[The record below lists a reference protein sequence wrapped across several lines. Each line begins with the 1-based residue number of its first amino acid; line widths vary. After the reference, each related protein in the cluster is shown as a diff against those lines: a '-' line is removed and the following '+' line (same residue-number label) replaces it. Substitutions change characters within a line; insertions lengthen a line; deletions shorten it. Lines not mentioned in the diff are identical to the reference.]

1 MTAIEIPALNF
12 AALLPLFIVVGT
24 GLLVVVL
31 DLFIADKKSL
41 GWLSLIG
48 VILAAIIGNMQ
59 QGITGF
65 DPAFQNVSLLDG
77 YANFFN
83 IIFLSTAALSI
94 LVAMGY
100 LGRVGLHRGE
110 YYALLLFATAGMMA
124 MGIATDLM
132 VVFIGLETMS
142 IALYVMSALNR
153 HSRPSGEAG
162 IKYFL
167 MGSFASAFLLYGMA
181 LTYGATGSTNFSDI
195 GSVLT
200 AGSVAPMAMLGLG
213 LLLVGFAFK
222 VAAVPFQWWTPDV
235 YHGAPTAVTA
245 FMSVGAK
252 AAGFATLMR
261 LLMVSFPAFA
271 VDWQLAIAVLAVLT
285 MTLGNVA
292 ALAQKDVKR
301 MLAYS
306 SIAHAG
312 YILVGVAAATT
323 EGVKSVLFY
332 LLIYAFMNIGA
343 FAVVGVLEQKEAIG
357 TKLTEYAGLARKNS
371 WLAAVMALFLFSLTG
386 FPPLA
391 GFWGKLYI
399 FRAAVNADLTWLA
412 VVAVINSG
420 IAAFYYLS
428 VIVQMYMKPAVDD
441 APEIASSTLATRIA
455 LAIAGL
461 AVVFIGILP
470 ASLVDMVAKGIFG

>member
-1 MTAIEIPALNF
+1 MTAIEIPLLNF
-12 AALLPLFIVVGT
+12 AALLPLFIVIGT
-24 GLLVVVL
+24 GLLVVIL
-31 DLFIADKKSL
+31 DLFVADKKSL

-48 VILAAIIGNMQ
+48 VILAAVVSSMQ
-59 QGITGF
+59 QGIAGF
-65 DPAFQNVSLLDG
+65 DPTFQNVAISDG
-77 YANFFN
+77 YANFYN
-83 IIFLSTAALSI
+83 LIFMSTAALSI

-100 LGRVGLHRGE
+100 LGRVGLQKGE
-110 YYALLLFATAGMMA
+110 YYALLLFATSGMMA
-124 MGIATDLM
+124 MAMATDLM

-142 IALYVMSALNR
+142 IALYIMSALNR

-167 MGSFASAFLLYGMA
+167 MGAFASSFLLYGMA
-181 LTYGATGSTNFSDI
+181 LTYGATGSTNFNEI
-195 GSVLT
+195 AGVLS
-200 AGSVAPMAMLGLG
+200 AGTVAPMAMLGLG
-213 LLLVGFAFK
+213 LMLVGFAFK

-235 YHGAPTAVTA
+235 YHGAPTAVTT

-261 LLMVSFPAFA
+261 LLMVSFPASTA
-271 VDWQLAIAVLAVLT
+271 DWQLIIAILAVLT

-312 YILVGVAAATT
+312 YLLVGVAAGTT
-323 EGVKSVLFY
+323 EGVSSVLFY
-332 LLIYAFMNIGA
+332 LLVYAFMNIGA
-343 FAVVGVLEQKEAIG
+343 FAVVGVLEQKNAVG
-357 TKLTEYAGLARKNS
+357 TKLAEYAGLATRNP
-371 WLAAVMALFLFSLTG
+371 WLAAVMAVFLFSLTG

-391 GFWGKLYI
+391 GFWGKFYL

-420 IAAFYYLS
+420 IAAFYYLG
-428 VIVQMYMKPAVDD
+428 VVVQMYMKPAEDG
-441 APEIASSTLATRIA
+441 APESSVQPATQIA
-455 LAIAGL
+455 LAVAGI
-461 AVVFIGILP
+461 AVVLIGLIP
-470 ASLVDMVAKGIFG
+470 APVVDMVTKSLFG

>member
-1 MTAIEIPALNF
+1 MTAIEIPPLNF
-12 AALLPLFIVVGT
+12 AALLPLFIVLGT
-24 GLLVVVL
+24 GLLVVIL

-48 VILAAIIGNMQ
+48 VILAAVVSSMQ
-59 QGITGF
+59 QGIAGF
-65 DPAFQNVSLLDG
+65 DPAFQNVAISDG
-77 YANFFN
+77 YANFYN
-83 IIFLSTAALSI
+83 LIFLSTAALSI

-100 LGRVGLHRGE
+100 LGRVGLQKGE
-110 YYALLLFATAGMMA
+110 YYALLLFATGGMMV
-124 MGIATDLM
+124 MGMATDLM

-162 IKYFL
+162 MKYFL
-167 MGSFASAFLLYGMA
+167 MGAFASAFLLYGMA
-181 LTYGATGSTNFSDI
+181 LTYGATGSTNFAEI
-195 GSVLT
+195 ASVLS
-200 AGSVAPMAMLGLG
+200 AGTVAPMAMLGLG
-213 LLLVGFAFK
+213 LMLVGFAFK

-235 YHGAPTAVTA
+235 YHGAPTAVTT

-261 LLMVSFPAFA
+261 LLMVSFPASTA
-271 VDWQLAIAVLAVLT
+271 DWQLAIAVLAVLT

-312 YILVGVAAATT
+312 YLLVGVAAGTQ
-323 EGVKSVLFY
+323 EGVSSVLFY
-332 LLIYAFMNIGA
+332 LLVYAFMNIGA
-343 FAVVGVLEQKEAIG
+343 FAVVGVLEQKNAVG
-357 TKLTEYAGLARKNS
+357 TKLSEYAGLATRNP
-371 WLAAVMALFLFSLTG
+371 WLAAVMAVFLFSLTG

-391 GFWGKLYI
+391 GFWGKFYL

-420 IAAFYYLS
+420 IAAFYYLG
-428 VIVQMYMKPAVDD
+428 VVVQMYMKPAEDG
-441 APEIASSTLATRIA
+441 APESSVQLATQIA
-455 LAIAGL
+455 LVVAGIT
-461 AVVFIGILP
+461 VVLIGLIP
-470 ASLVDMVAKGIFG
+470 APVVEMVSKSLFG

>member
-1 MTAIEIPALNF
+1 MTAIEIPPLNF
-12 AALLPLFIVVGT
+12 AALLPLFIVLGT
-24 GLLVVVL
+24 GLLVVIL

-48 VILAAIIGNMQ
+48 VILAAVVGSMQ
-59 QGITGF
+59 QGIAGF
-65 DPAFQNVSLLDG
+65 DPAFQNVAISDG
-77 YANFFN
+77 YANFYN
-83 IIFLSTAALSI
+83 LIFLSTAALSI

-100 LGRVGLHRGE
+100 LGRVGLQKGE
-110 YYALLLFATAGMMA
+110 YYALLLFATGGMMV
-124 MGIATDLM
+124 MGMATDLM

-162 IKYFL
+162 MKYFL
-167 MGSFASAFLLYGMA
+167 MGAFASAFLLYGMA
-181 LTYGATGSTNFSDI
+181 LTYGATGSTNFAEI
-195 GSVLT
+195 ASVLS
-200 AGSVAPMAMLGLG
+200 AGTVAPMAMLGLG
-213 LLLVGFAFK
+213 LMLVGFAFK

-235 YHGAPTAVTA
+235 YHGAPTAVTT

-261 LLMVSFPAFA
+261 LLMVSFPASTA
-271 VDWQLAIAVLAVLT
+271 DWQLAIAVLAVLT

-312 YILVGVAAATT
+312 YLLVGVAAGTQ
-323 EGVKSVLFY
+323 EGVSSVLFY
-332 LLIYAFMNIGA
+332 LLVYAFMNIGA
-343 FAVVGVLEQKEAIG
+343 FAVVGVLEQKNAVG
-357 TKLTEYAGLARKNS
+357 TKLSEYAGLATRNP
-371 WLAAVMALFLFSLTG
+371 WLAAVMAVFLFSLTG

-391 GFWGKLYI
+391 GFWGKFYL

-420 IAAFYYLS
+420 IAAFYYLG
-428 VIVQMYMKPAVDD
+428 VVVQMYMKPAEDGV
-441 APEIASSTLATRIA
+441 PESSVQLATQIA
-455 LAIAGL
+455 LAVAGI
-461 AVVFIGILP
+461 AVVLIGLIP
-470 ASLVDMVAKGIFG
+470 APVVEMVSKSLFG

>member
-1 MTAIEIPALNF
+1 MTAIEIPPLNF
-12 AALLPLFIVVGT
+12 AALLPLFIVLGT
-24 GLLVVVL
+24 GLLVVIL

-48 VILAAIIGNMQ
+48 VILAAVVSSMQ
-59 QGITGF
+59 QGIAGF
-65 DPAFQNVSLLDG
+65 DPAFQNVAISDG
-77 YANFFN
+77 YANFYN
-83 IIFLSTAALSI
+83 LIFLSTAALSI

-100 LGRVGLHRGE
+100 LGRVGLQKGE
-110 YYALLLFATAGMMA
+110 YYALLLFATGGMMV
-124 MGIATDLM
+124 MGMATDLM

-162 IKYFL
+162 MKYFL
-167 MGSFASAFLLYGMA
+167 MGAFASAFLLYGMA
-181 LTYGATGSTNFSDI
+181 LTYGATGSTNFDEI
-195 GSVLT
+195 ASVLSVGT
-200 AGSVAPMAMLGLG
+200 VAPMAMLGLG
-213 LLLVGFAFK
+213 LMLVGFAFK

-235 YHGAPTAVTA
+235 YHGAPTAVTT

-261 LLMVSFPAFA
+261 LLMVSFPASTA
-271 VDWQLAIAVLAVLT
+271 DWQLAIAVLAVLT

-312 YILVGVAAATT
+312 YLLVGVAAGTQ
-323 EGVKSVLFY
+323 EGVSSVLFY
-332 LLIYAFMNIGA
+332 LLVYAFMNIGA
-343 FAVVGVLEQKEAIG
+343 FAVVGVLEQKNAVG
-357 TKLTEYAGLARKNS
+357 TKLSEYAGLATRNP
-371 WLAAVMALFLFSLTG
+371 WLAAVMAVFLFSLTG

-391 GFWGKLYI
+391 GFWGKFYL

-420 IAAFYYLS
+420 IAAFYYLG
-428 VIVQMYMKPAVDD
+428 VVVQMYMKPAEDG
-441 APEIASSTLATRIA
+441 APESSVQLATQIA
-455 LAIAGL
+455 LVVAGIT
-461 AVVFIGILP
+461 VVLIGLIP
-470 ASLVDMVAKGIFG
+470 APVVEMVSKSLFG

>member
-48 VILAAIIGNMQ
+48 VILAAIVGNIQ
-59 QGITGF
+59 QGIATF

-124 MGIATDLM
+124 MGMATDLM
-132 VVFIGLETMS
+132 VVFIGLVTMS

-153 HSRPSGEAG
+153 HSRSSGEAG

-200 AGSVAPMAMLGLG
+200 AGIVAPMAMLGLG

-235 YHGAPTAVTA
+235 YHGAPTAVTT

-343 FAVVGVLEQKEAIG
+343 FAVVGVLEQKEAVG

-412 VVAVINSG
+412 VVAVVNSG

-441 APEIASSTLATRIA
+441 APEIVPSTPATRIA

-470 ASLVDMVAKGIFG
+470 ASLVNMVAKGIFG

>member
-1 MTAIEIPALNF
+1 MTAIEIPPLNF
-12 AALLPLFIVVGT
+12 AALLPLFIVLGT
-24 GLLVVVL
+24 GLLVVIL

-48 VILAAIIGNMQ
+48 VILAAVVGSMQ
-59 QGITGF
+59 QGIAGF
-65 DPAFQNVSLLDG
+65 DPAFQNVAISDG
-77 YANFFN
+77 YANFYN
-83 IIFLSTAALSI
+83 LIFLSTAALSI

-100 LGRVGLHRGE
+100 LGRVGLQKGE
-110 YYALLLFATAGMMA
+110 YYALLLFATGGMMV
-124 MGIATDLM
+124 MGMATDLM

-162 IKYFL
+162 MKYFL
-167 MGSFASAFLLYGMA
+167 MGAFASAFLLYGMA
-181 LTYGATGSTNFSDI
+181 LTYGATGSTNFGEI
-195 GSVLT
+195 ASVLS
-200 AGSVAPMAMLGLG
+200 AGTVAPMAMLGLG
-213 LLLVGFAFK
+213 LMLVGFAFK

-235 YHGAPTAVTA
+235 YHGAPTAVTT

-261 LLMVSFPAFA
+261 LLMVSFPASTA
-271 VDWQLAIAVLAVLT
+271 DWQLAIAVLAVLT

-312 YILVGVAAATT
+312 YLLVGVAAGTQ
-323 EGVKSVLFY
+323 EGVSSVLFY
-332 LLIYAFMNIGA
+332 LLVYAFMNIGA
-343 FAVVGVLEQKEAIG
+343 FAVVGVLEQKNAVG
-357 TKLTEYAGLARKNS
+357 TKLSEYAGLATRNP
-371 WLAAVMALFLFSLTG
+371 WLAAVMAVFLFSLTG

-391 GFWGKLYI
+391 GFWGKFYL

-420 IAAFYYLS
+420 IAAFYYLG
-428 VIVQMYMKPAVDD
+428 VVVQMYMKPAEDG
-441 APEIASSTLATRIA
+441 APESSVQLATQIA
-455 LAIAGL
+455 LAVAGI
-461 AVVFIGILP
+461 AVVLIGLIP
-470 ASLVDMVAKGIFG
+470 APVVEMVSKSLFG